1 VASREG
7 DEVVA
12 VLVRFEPN
20 TTPQDV
26 LLTAKSLPPG
36 RSQRMAGYL
45 LGSKHANSPV
55 EKGGF
60 WLGRGK
66 DGDAFGIKNTLE
78 GLSTETFKLTAHDE
92 GQN

>member
-1 VASREG
+1 
-7 DEVVA
+7 
-12 VLVRFEPN
+12 
-20 TTPQDV
+20 
-26 LLTAKSLPPG
+26 
-36 RSQRMAGYL
+36 MAGYL
-45 LGSKHANSPV
+45 LDSKHAHSPV